1 MKKLYIFLFIAL
13 SGILSVNGQTDLGSL
28 LGKLSSAASG
38 RDTTASSGSSS
49 SASGLGGVLGS
60 LLSNVLGNDK
70 ITPDDMVGTWQY
82 SSPAVAFES
91 DDLLKKAGGAAA
103 SAAVEQK
110 LAQYYKIIGFDG
122 MTLTVDAEKNFT
134 MKSTRLSLSG
144 TIEQGTEPGEIVFKF
159 KALKKIPLGSYTA
172 HVSIVAGRMTV
183 TFDTTKL
190 MSLVNSVAKFAGSS
204 SLSALNSVLQQFD
217 GMEAGFALT
226 KKQ

>member
-13 SGILSVNGQTDLGSL
+13 SGILSVNAQTDLGSL
-28 LGKLSSAASG
+28 LGKLSSAASS
-38 RDTTASSGSSS
+38 RDTTASGSS
-49 SASGLGGVLGS
+49 SASGLGSVLGS
-60 LLSNVLGNDK
+60 MLSNVLGNDK
-70 ITPDDMVGTWQY
+70 ITTDDMTGTWQY
-82 SSPAVAFES
+82 SSPAVAFKS

-134 MKSTRLSLSG
+134 MKSTRLALSG
-144 TIEQGTEPGEIVFKF
+144 TIEQGKEPGEIIFRF

-190 MSLVNSVAKFAGSS
+190 MSLVNSVARFAGSS

-226 KKQ
+226 KKQK